1 MQLPITFETSEW
13 WWKKK
18 KKKATL
24 EYQKKN
30 KNKNKKRVNIA
41 ANKTLSSHQSY
52 LGTPF
57 FFLRYDGI
65 SNLRL
70 FFLRPNI
77 ATREEEEE
85 APQTS
90 QKEAAAKS
98 WEEEAFIFWEVREC
112 MFWCG

>member
-1 MQLPITFETSEW
+1 MLLLRPYQVTNPIW
-13 WWKKK
+13 
-18 KKKATL
+18 
-24 EYQKKN
+24 
-30 KNKNKKRVNIA
+30 V
-41 ANKTLSSHQSY
+41 HH
-52 LGTPF
+52 F

-77 ATREEEEE
+77 ATREEEDFFLRPNIATGEEEEE

-98 WEEEAFIFWEVREC
+98 
-112 MFWCG
+112 

>member
-1 MQLPITFETSEW
+1 MLLLRPYQVTNPIWVHHFF
-13 WWKKK
+13 
-18 KKKATL
+18 
-24 EYQKKN
+24 
-30 KNKNKKRVNIA
+30 
-41 ANKTLSSHQSY
+41 
-52 LGTPF
+52 F

-77 ATREEEEE
+77 ATREEEDFFLRPNIATGEEEEE

-98 WEEEAFIFWEVREC
+98 
-112 MFWCG
+112 

>member
-1 MQLPITFETSEW
+1 MIV
-13 WWKKK
+13 KKK
-18 KKKATL
+18 KSNFRIPKK
-24 EYQKKN
+24 

-41 ANKTLSSHQSY
+41 AIKTLSSHQSY

-98 WEEEAFIFWEVREC
+98 
-112 MFWCG
+112 